1 MQIQGAGALVTGGAS
16 GLGEATARR
25 LVANGAV
32 VTVVDRDG
40 ARAEALAKELGSN
53 VQSAVADVTDAD
65 QVEAA
70 VEQAASRAPLRI
82 VVNCAGLGWAGRV
95 INRDNTPHDLGAFQF
110 VINVNLIG
118 TFNGMRFGAA
128 AIAKTDPVDEDGTR
142 GVVVNTASVAAYD
155 GQIGQIAYS
164 ASKGGIVGMT
174 LPAARD
180 LAPVGIRVL
189 TIAPGTMDTPLLG
202 QLPEEGRKVLAANIP
217 FPKRL
222 GLPDDFAALVQ
233 HMVENDYLNGEV
245 VRLDGAIRM
254 PPK

>member
-1 MQIQGAGALVTGGAS
+1 MQIEEAGALVTGGAS
-16 GLGEATARR
+16 GLGEATVRR
-25 LVANGAV
+25 LTARGAI
-32 VTVVDRDG
+32 VTIVDRD
-40 ARAEALAKELGSN
+40 AEKAEALAKELGRGT
-53 VQSAVADVTDAD
+53 QFAVADVTDESQMQAAVD
-65 QVEAA
+65 EAA
-70 VEQAASRAPLRI
+70 STAPLRI

-95 INRDNTPHDLGAFQF
+95 INRDSSPHDPGPFQF

-118 TFNGMRFGAA
+118 TFNGMRLGAS
-128 AIAKTDPVDEDGTR
+128 AIAKNDPIDEDGER
-142 GVVVNTASVAAYD
+142 GVIINTASVAAFD

-202 QLPEEGRKVLAANIP
+202 LLPEEGRKALAANIP

-222 GLPDDFAALVQ
+222 GRPEDFAALAE
-233 HMVENDYLNGEV
+233 HIVENDYLNGEV
-245 VRLDGAIRM
+245 IRLDGAIRM